1 MADDDKLS
9 DVEREAVKQRAAELK
24 KQASRK
30 GGNKKEKDRQDVLE
44 TIEGLPEPDK
54 QIAQMIHEVV
64 SEIAPDLDPK
74 TFYGF
79 PAYARDGKV
88 VIFYQQASK
97 FKTRYGTLNFDEPAN
112 LDDGEIWPTS
122 FAVTSTSDAVR
133 AAGRPRSCRRRSAE
147 AAAPIAAIRECRSPS
162 QVVHT

>member
-30 GGNKKEKDRQDVLE
+30 GGAKKERDRQDVLD
-44 TIEGLPEPDK
+44 TIERLDGSDK
-54 QIAQMIHEVV
+54 EIAQMLHEVV

-88 VIFYQQASK
+88 LVFFQQASK
-97 FKTRYGTLNFDEPAN
+97 FGTRYGTVSFDEPAN
-112 LDDGEIWPTS
+112 LDDGEMWPVS
-122 FAVTSTSDAVR
+122 FAVMSGSDAVR
-133 AAGRPRSCRRRSAE
+133 ARVAE
-147 AAAPIAAIRECRSPS
+147 LVQKAVS
-162 QVVHT
+162 